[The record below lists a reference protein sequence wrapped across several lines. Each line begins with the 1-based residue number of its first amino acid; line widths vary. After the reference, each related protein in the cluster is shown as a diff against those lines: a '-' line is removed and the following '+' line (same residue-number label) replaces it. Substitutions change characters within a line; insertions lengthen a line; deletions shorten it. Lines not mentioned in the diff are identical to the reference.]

1 MCGAGGG
8 SGGGV
13 AHGINGMDVLVVQA
27 SRKAKLQPGTAQH
40 RPLSMLLSMMAV
52 FCYQG
57 QK

>member
-1 MCGAGGG
+1 MERVGGRG
-8 SGGGV
+8 CGV

-40 RPLSMLLSMMAV
+40 RPLSMLLSMMGV